1 MNITNVIL
9 AGGTGTRLWPLSK
22 KKEPK
27 QFLPIIEGKSL
38 FQKTIERN
46 SKIVDRY
53 LVIGNESHSNL
64 INNQL
69 RDFKNNLTIE
79 NLSESIGRNTAAA
92 IAFAALNENKNTILF
107 ITPSDHLIE
116 DQAEYMD
123 CIRKAKSLA
132 EQNKLVTFGVN
143 PTSPDTGFGY
153 IKYSGE
159 KILEFKEKPDLQTAL
174 SYLKSDQYLWNSG
187 MFMFKAGVYL
197 EELKKHS
204 RDIYDA
210 SVSTFEHIE
219 NDILPISYSKQIPD
233 ISIDYAVMEKTTNSC
248 VVKSNFNWTDL
259 GSFDSLVDYYENKN
273 EDYAKDKLKKI
284 NTSKDIFWL
293 GEEEIIY
300 VEKADKILIL
310 PRGKSQD
317 VKKLYNM
324 TKLEKPDL
332 L

>member
-1 MNITNVIL
+1 
-9 AGGTGTRLWPLSK
+9 
-22 KKEPK
+22 
-27 QFLPIIEGKSL
+27 
-38 FQKTIERN
+38 
-46 SKIVDRY
+46 
-53 LVIGNESHSNL
+53 
-64 INNQL
+64 
-69 RDFKNNLTIE
+69 
-79 NLSESIGRNTAAA
+79 
-92 IAFAALNENKNTILF
+92 
-107 ITPSDHLIE
+107 
-116 DQAEYMD
+116 
-123 CIRKAKSLA
+123 
-132 EQNKLVTFGVN
+132 
-143 PTSPDTGFGY
+143 
-153 IKYSGE
+153 
-159 KILEFKEKPDLQTAL
+159 
-174 SYLKSDQYLWNSG
+174 
-187 MFMFKAGVYL
+187 MFKAGVYL
-197 EELKKHS
+197 TELKKHS
-204 RDIYDA
+204 PDVYDA

-317 VKKLYNM
+317 VKKLYDKIKSNR
-324 TKLEKPDL
+324 PDL

>member
-324 TKLEKPDL
+324 IKLEKPDL